1 MIIKAF
7 NLGIAFGNQA
17 SFIPFN
23 GTICIEFGFKNPF
36 ATNGL
41 FVRGKRFKSPGGIG
55 FKGTELIRHCF
66 TPMGMAKG
74 SGIARRF
81 NRRGESM

>member
-1 MIIKAF
+1 M
-7 NLGIAFGNQA
+7 
-17 SFIPFN
+17 
-23 GTICIEFGFKNPF
+23 EFGFKDLF

-41 FVRGKRFKSPGGIG
+41 FTRREGFKCPGRIG
-55 FKGTELIRHCF
+55 FKSTKLIRHCF
-66 TPMGMAKG
+66 TPMGMVKG